1 MPHAF
6 SERLAE
12 GPLLCDGAM
21 GTVLYAR
28 GVPLDA
34 CFDVLNLNN
43 PRVVQAVHADYV
55 AAGADAIETNTF
67 GANRFKLGVHGVE
80 AQLREINRRGVRLAR
95 DVRESAG
102 RDVWVLGSIG
112 PLGKYL
118 EPLGTV
124 TAVEGR
130 EAFREQAEALLEG
143 GVDAFVVETFSD
155 LAEIALAVEAIRAIT
170 DLPVIAQMAFTDEGV
185 TFMGRSPAD
194 VARTL
199 RALGVQALG
208 ANCSVGS
215 STLYD
220 VLERMVAEAGGLPL
234 AIQPN
239 AGLPSRIDER
249 LIYLSSPG
257 YMADYAGRMVEAGA
271 RLVGG
276 CCGTT
281 PQHTAAMR
289 ETLDRLLPGP
299 RRVMARAPVTARPAA
314 VETPGLARTLPPTP
328 LARKLQAREFVV
340 TVELDPPR
348 GHTVDKLVQ
357 GAKLLKEKGV
367 EIVDINDGSLG
378 RVRMSVLAT
387 ALLIRDHTGLDVNMH
402 FTCRDRNLMGIQAD
416 LLGAHALDIRNIL
429 AMTGDPPRTGD
440 YANATAVFDVDGVGL
455 IGILRRMNEGLDAT
469 GSSIGDPTGFCI
481 GAALNPAAEDP
492 DHEIERMHRKIEAGA
507 SWLQTQPVYDL
518 EALERFLARAGR
530 IPVPVLVGIL
540 PLHSF
545 RHAEFLHNEVPGI
558 TVPDR
563 APDAAVRPGATL
575 GPLHG
580 VPIGVKDI
588 IDVAGMPTTAGAR
601 AFAHTRPTRD
611 ATCVA
616 RLRAAGAIVLGKTH
630 TTQFAYRDPAPTTN
644 PWNAAHTPGGSSSG
658 SAAAVAART
667 VPVALGSQTVG
678 SILRPAAYNGIVGL
692 KGTNGLIPLDGVVP
706 LGYSLD
712 HVGPL
717 TRSVEDAALVL
728 RTMAGR
734 ALTPEPIETPRLAVA
749 RELFERAEPE
759 LRRHLDGVVDRLVK
773 AGARIE
779 EVRLPP
785 SFAGLADAALVLLE
799 VEAAT

>member
-34 CFDVLNLNN
+34 CFDVLNVNN
-43 PRVVQAVHADYV
+43 PRLVQAVHADYI

-67 GANRFKLGVHGVE
+67 GASRFKLAVHGLE
-80 AQLREINRRGVRLAR
+80 AQAREINRRGARLAR

-124 TAVEGR
+124 TAGEAR

-170 DLPVIAQMAFTDEGV
+170 DVPVVAQMAFTDEGV
-185 TFMGRSPAD
+185 TFMGRPPAE

-199 RALGVQALG
+199 SALGVQALG

-220 VLERMVAEAGGLPL
+220 VLERMVPEAGGLPL

-239 AGLPSRIDER
+239 AGLPSRIGER
-249 LIYLSSPG
+249 LIYLSSPP
-257 YMADYAGRMVEAGA
+257 YMADYAARMVEAGA

-289 ETLDRLLPGP
+289 EALDRSLPVP
-299 RRVMARAPVTARPAA
+299 RRGAARPVVTVARPAV
-314 VETPGLARTLPPTP
+314 VETPGIARTLPPTP
-328 LARKLQAREFVV
+328 LGRKLEANEFVV

-429 AMTGDPPRTGD
+429 AMTGDPPRAGD

-469 GSSIGDPTGFCI
+469 GSSIGDPTAFCI

-492 DHEIERMHRKIEAGA
+492 DLEIERMRRKLEAGA
-507 SWLQTQPVYDL
+507 RWLQTQPVYDL

-558 TVPDR
+558 TVPDAVR
-563 APDAAVRPGATL
+563 ARMRDAGEGALRAGIEMAQALVAAVR
-575 GPLHG
+575 
-580 VPIGVKDI
+580 
-588 IDVAGMPTTAGAR
+588 
-601 AFAHTRPTRD
+601 
-611 ATCVA
+611 
-616 RLRAAGAIVLGKTH
+616 
-630 TTQFAYRDPAPTTN
+630 
-644 PWNAAHTPGGSSSG
+644 
-658 SAAAVAART
+658 
-667 VPVALGSQTVG
+667 
-678 SILRPAAYNGIVGL
+678 
-692 KGTNGLIPLDGVVP
+692 
-706 LGYSLD
+706 
-712 HVGPL
+712 
-717 TRSVEDAALVL
+717 
-728 RTMAGR
+728 
-734 ALTPEPIETPRLAVA
+734 
-749 RELFERAEPE
+749 
-759 LRRHLDGVVDRLVK
+759 RRHG
-773 AGARIE
+773 GAY
-779 EVRLPP
+779 LMP
-785 SFAGLADAALVLLE
+785 SFGRFEVVAEVLDALH
-799 VEAAT
+799 

>member
-12 GPLLCDGAM
+12 GALLCDGAM

-43 PRVVQAVHADYV
+43 PRVVQGVHADYIG
-55 AAGADAIETNTF
+55 AGADAIETNTF
-67 GANRFKLGVHGVE
+67 GANRFKLAVHGLESQV
-80 AQLREINRRGVRLAR
+80 REINRRGARLAR

-102 RDVWVLGSIG
+102 RDVWVLGSMG

-118 EPLGTV
+118 EPIGTV
-124 TAVEGR
+124 TADEAR

-155 LAEIALAVEAIRAIT
+155 LAEMALAVQAIRAVT

-185 TFMGRSPAD
+185 TFMGRPPAE
-194 VARTL
+194 VARTV

-220 VLERMVAEAGGLPL
+220 VLERMVPESGGLPL

-239 AGLPSRIDER
+239 AGLPSRIGER
-249 LIYLSSPG
+249 LIYLSSPA

-281 PQHTAAMR
+281 PAHTAAMR
-289 ETLDRLLPGP
+289 ETLDRRIPSP
-299 RRVMARAPVTARPAA
+299 RRVVARAQAPRPAP
-314 VETPGLARTLPPTP
+314 VETTGIARMLPPTP
-328 LARKLQAREFVV
+328 LARKL
-340 TVELDPPR
+340 
-348 GHTVDKLVQ
+348 
-357 GAKLLKEKGV
+357 
-367 EIVDINDGSLG
+367 DGSLG

-387 ALLIRDHTGLDVNMH
+387 ALLIRDHTGLDINMH

-469 GSSIGDPTGFCI
+469 GSSIGDPTAFCI
-481 GAALNPAAEDP
+481 GAALNPAAEDAER
-492 DHEIERMHRKIEAGA
+492 EIERMHRKIEAGA
-507 SWLQTQPVYDL
+507 RWLQTQPVYDL
-518 EALERFLARAGR
+518 DALEGFLARAGR

-558 TVPDR
+558 TVPD
-563 APDAAVRPGATL
+563 AAR
-575 GPLHG
+575 
-580 VPIGVKDI
+580 
-588 IDVAGMPTTAGAR
+588 
-601 AFAHTRPTRD
+601 
-611 ATCVA
+611 A
-616 RLRAAGAIVLGKTH
+616 RLRDAGDGALRAGIDMAQRLVAEVRRRHAGAYL
-630 TTQFAYRDPAPTTN
+630 
-644 PWNAAHTPGGSSSG
+644 
-658 SAAAVAART
+658 
-667 VPVALGSQTVG
+667 
-678 SILRPAAYNGIVGL
+678 
-692 KGTNGLIPLDGVVP
+692 
-706 LGYSLD
+706 
-712 HVGPL
+712 
-717 TRSVEDAALVL
+717 
-728 RTMAGR
+728 M
-734 ALTPEPIETPRLAVA
+734 
-749 RELFERAEPE
+749 
-759 LRRHLDGVVDRLVK
+759 
-773 AGARIE
+773 
-779 EVRLPP
+779 P
-785 SFAGLADAALVLLE
+785 SFGRFEVVAEVLDALH
-799 VEAAT
+799 